1 MVGVATSLG
10 LGAAQINGGLNYLFH
25 IPIAFSTQ
33 LIIIII
39 VTVLF
44 LASALSGI
52 GKGIKYLSNINMV
65 LAAVLMFFLL
75 LVGPTV
81 FILNSFTDSIGQYLS
96 NIVQMSFRLSPND
109 PEKREWINGWT
120 IFYWAWWISWAP
132 FVGIFIARV
141 SRGRTIRE
149 FLVGVLVAPS
159 ILVFLWFSI
168 FGVSAMDLQ
177 QKNIVDVAG
186 LSTETMLFGVLNE
199 YPLAMITS
207 ILALILIAVFFITS
221 ADSATF
227 VLGMQTTYGSLNPSG
242 SVKVSWGI
250 IQSAVAAV
258 LLFSGGLEALQ
269 NTAKLAALPFSVVII
284 LMIVSLYKSLNDE
297 RRIIKQTNQVN
308 KPRSPRVK
316 KHNRK
321 REKAVPYPNGFFLYI
336 QFKIVASLRLP
347 LK

>member
-1 MVGVATSLG
+1 MDRKTIDCIAVFATVVGVATSLG
-10 LGAAQINGGLNYLFH
+10 LGAAQINGGLDYLFN
-25 IPIAFSTQ
+25 IPNAFSTQ

-81 FILNSFTDSIGQYLS
+81 YILNSFTDSIGQYLS

-120 IFYWAWWISWAP
+120 IFYWAWWISLGTICRDLYCTCITWTNHS
-132 FVGIFIARV
+132 RV
-141 SRGRTIRE
+141 
-149 FLVGVLVAPS
+149 LVGVLVAPS

-186 LSTETMLFGVLNE
+186 LSTETMLLV
-199 YPLAMITS
+199 Y
-207 ILALILIAVFFITS
+207 
-221 ADSATF
+221 
-227 VLGMQTTYGSLNPSG
+227 
-242 SVKVSWGI
+242 
-250 IQSAVAAV
+250 
-258 LLFSGGLEALQ
+258 
-269 NTAKLAALPFSVVII
+269 
-284 LMIVSLYKSLNDE
+284 
-297 RRIIKQTNQVN
+297 
-308 KPRSPRVK
+308 
-316 KHNRK
+316 
-321 REKAVPYPNGFFLYI
+321 
-336 QFKIVASLRLP
+336 
-347 LK
+347 